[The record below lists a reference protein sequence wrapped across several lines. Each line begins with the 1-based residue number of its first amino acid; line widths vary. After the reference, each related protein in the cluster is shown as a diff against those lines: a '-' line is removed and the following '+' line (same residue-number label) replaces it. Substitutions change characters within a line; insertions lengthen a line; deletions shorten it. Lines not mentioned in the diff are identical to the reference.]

1 MKLDPYII
9 VSLFHI
15 LLVGPLFLYVA
26 IKASNNPKWMFP
38 FLLGLGA
45 FIIVYH
51 AYLGYKKIMLGKSA
65 WVNYIHVLL
74 VGPLLVYIGYNGL
87 DTSRKFF
94 EMLMMLGMAAIGYHG
109 YYLFQSLN
117 LV

>member
-1 MKLDPYII
+1 MKLDAHTII
-9 VSLFHI
+9 SLFHVF
-15 LLVGPLFLYVA
+15 LVGPLFLYVG
-26 IKASNNPKWMFP
+26 IKAANNPKWMFP
-38 FLLGLGA
+38 ILLGLGA

-51 AYLGYKKIMLGKSA
+51 TYLGYKKVMGGKSA

-87 DTSRKFF
+87 ETSRKFF

-109 YYLFQSLN
+109 YYLVQAAL
-117 LV
+117 